1 MAIGYTPTTWVDNDT
16 LVDAARLNNIETGVQ
31 AACDELDEFYDS
43 STKEMN
49 APGSVNIQEL
59 NSNINIGSSSVWIGL
74 AAYISFLGLHSQNSA
89 EYTVGD
95 INDTLSNALS
105 LINYGGD
112 IIIQNAENSNFGH
125 GDIRLLT
132 DGQAL
137 YNGVEIA
144 TKAEVTSSGIDLNT
158 LTKEGKYQ
166 TYNAV
171 NLPSGVSG
179 FATVEVVPF
188 NNDTAYPRQILYPLK
203 SHSIYVRYCN
213 GGTWSSWDK
222 LATKSDLPKSYSAAW
237 TATASSSYGT
247 HLTDSITVP
256 SGLYLLSMRTPYSTD
271 TTPVMIGLGGYFS
284 ANTTFIG
291 GGDSLSMNPSQDE
304 KTMIVRFSA
313 TSTICISSK
322 ANAQMTWDSS
332 YLTRGGLTAIRLAD

>member
-74 AAYISFLGLHSQNSA
+74 AAYISFLRLHSQNSA

-95 INDTLSNALS
+95 INDALSNALS

-112 IIIQNAENSNFGH
+112 IIIQNAENSSFVH
-125 GDIRLLT
+125 GDIKLLT

-144 TKAEVTSSGIDLNT
+144 TKAKVGASSTDLNT
-158 LTKEGKYQ
+158 LTSEGMYQ
-166 TYNAV
+166 IQNPNNAPVGVTGWVTLSVVPTSNDETYCRQMLYIPSSDDIYTRNNAGGTWGSWNKIATKSDLVNGYVPFDATRSAVDLNNLTSCGFHSTYNA
-171 NLPSGVSG
+171 NNRPSDVTG
-179 FATVEVVPF
+179 FATVLVIPI
-188 NNDTAYPRQILYPLK
+188 NNDTAYARQMLFPVKANAVY
-203 SHSIYVRYCN
+203 SRYCD
-213 GGTWSSWDK
+213 GGNWSSW
-222 LATKSDLPKSYSAAW
+222 
-237 TATASSSYGT
+237 
-247 HLTDSITVP
+247 
-256 SGLYLLSMRTPYSTD
+256 
-271 TTPVMIGLGGYFS
+271 
-284 ANTTFIG
+284 
-291 GGDSLSMNPSQDE
+291 
-304 KTMIVRFSA
+304 
-313 TSTICISSK
+313 
-322 ANAQMTWDSS
+322 
-332 YLTRGGLTAIRLAD
+332 TRLH

>member
-74 AAYISFLGLHSQNSA
+74 AAYISFLRLHSQNDA

-95 INDTLSNALS
+95 INDALSNALS

-112 IIIQNAENSNFGH
+112 IIIQNADNAAYAH

-144 TKAEVTSSGIDLNT
+144 TKAKVGASSTDLNT
-158 LTKEGKYQ
+158 LTSEGMYQ
-166 TYNAV
+166 IQNPNNA
-171 NLPSGVSG
+171 PSGVTGWVTLSVIP
-179 FATVEVVPF
+179 TSNDSTYCRQMLYIPSSDDIYTR
-188 NNDTAYPRQILYPLK
+188 NNA
-203 SHSIYVRYCN
+203 
-213 GGTWSSWDK
+213 GGTWGSWNK
-222 LATKSDLPKSYSAAW
+222 LATKSDLTNIKVTTETYTGTTTSAGIVVTNIPHTNNIIGSYCSVAGVGNAYTQLRPSYSNYVVALCSDENGALAEKGV
-237 TATASSSYGT
+237 TIYVYK
-247 HLTDSITVP
+247 IV
-256 SGLYLLSMRTPYSTD
+256 TP
-271 TTPVMIGLGGYFS
+271 
-284 ANTTFIG
+284 
-291 GGDSLSMNPSQDE
+291 
-304 KTMIVRFSA
+304 
-313 TSTICISSK
+313 
-322 ANAQMTWDSS
+322 
-332 YLTRGGLTAIRLAD
+332 

>member
-74 AAYISFLGLHSQNSA
+74 AAYISFLRMHSQNSA

-95 INDTLSNALS
+95 VNDALSNALS

-112 IIIQNAENSNFGH
+112 IIIQNAENSSFVH

-144 TKAEVTSSGIDLNT
+144 TKAKVGASNTDLNT
-158 LTKEGKYQ
+158 LTSEGMYQ
-166 TYNAV
+166 IQNPNNA
-171 NLPSGVSG
+171 PSGVTGWVTLSVIP
-179 FATVEVVPF
+179 TSNDSTYCRQMLYIPSSDDIYTR
-188 NNDTAYPRQILYPLK
+188 NNA
-203 SHSIYVRYCN
+203 
-213 GGTWSSWDK
+213 GGTWGSWDK
-222 LATKSDLPKSYSAAW
+222 LALKSDLTNSTTLTVTPDQYISSGTITYIQVGKMVFF
-237 TATASSSYGT
+237 TASYTMAYGIANWAD
-247 HLTDSITVP
+247 LTTDGSMPIPIDAINIYFRDYINLDTYDSNIHSFGI
-256 SGLYLLSMRTPYSTD
+256 SGTGAVRLKGPHSDSKPYSCS
-271 TTPVMIGLGGYFS
+271 GCY
-284 ANTTFIG
+284 
-291 GGDSLSMNPSQDE
+291 
-304 KTMIVRFSA
+304 
-313 TSTICISSK
+313 IC
-322 ANAQMTWDSS
+322 N
-332 YLTRGGLTAIRLAD
+332 